1 MMRRMTRTISTQEVG
16 NQRADALRAWIAAT
30 PLSLVPR
37 NQFKKVARTTI
48 CNLLGI
54 TLSTIR
60 SNREILELFVAL
72 DRALPPTDEQ
82 PTNAAS
88 QRESSGTLEDVI
100 SENKCLKEQLQ
111 EEQRR
116 HAILQ
121 YLEDTGVLVRH
132 GP

>member
-1 MMRRMTRTISTQEVG
+1 MTRTIPTQELG

-37 NQFKKVARTTI
+37 NQFKKVARSTV

-54 TLSTIR
+54 TPSTIR
-60 SNREILELFVAL
+60 SNRKILDMFDAL
-72 DRALPPTDEQ
+72 DRALPPVQEQ
-82 PTNAAS
+82 PTNMAS
-88 QRESSGTLEDVI
+88 QRESSGTLEDII
-100 SENKCLKEQLQ
+100 SENKRLKEQLE

-116 HAILQ
+116 HAGLQ
-121 YLEDTGVLVRH
+121 YLEDTAVLVRQ